1 MPKHYGFMNTPRL
14 PAGEFGFWYAPARL
28 REAGI
33 SLVEIRN
40 VLRGGDVVFAD
51 KLDRPGA
58 RWVII
63 GETSDGER
71 LEVTLIVISE
81 LLSVTLERVE
91 RVEVRENGDDAA

>member
-1 MPKHYGFMNTPRL
+1 M
-14 PAGEFGFWYAPARL
+14 
-28 REAGI
+28 
-33 SLVEIRN
+33 
-40 VLRGGDVVFAD
+40 
-51 KLDRPGA
+51 
-58 RWVII
+58 II